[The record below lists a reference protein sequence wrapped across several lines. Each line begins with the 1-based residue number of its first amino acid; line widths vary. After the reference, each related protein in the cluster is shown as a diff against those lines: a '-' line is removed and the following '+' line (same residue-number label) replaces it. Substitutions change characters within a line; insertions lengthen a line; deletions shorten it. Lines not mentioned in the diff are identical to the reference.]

1 MQRLVQLASRR
12 MVRLPAAGIMAVA
25 AGLFALS
32 GCSSVPDYANPV
44 EWYHGA
50 VDMFDDDVP
59 PPPQAADV
67 PGALDPFPSVGDV
80 PEASAREV
88 ELSSLESLSEGL
100 AADRANAQYTDE
112 ILRSGGD
119 AELLLPTY
127 EVAAQP
133 ALEPYLQQPV
143 ATQQYSALQMAPGGE
158 VDVKSLFTSLF
169 ASSGPRAVAPGATG
183 LLGAGAPATVA
194 ATGVLP
200 STASLTTA
208 GAAFGSSQAA
218 VIYFALGSAALT
230 KESRAALH
238 RVADAYNQRGGTI
251 RVVGHASNRTRELSS
266 ERHELINFDV
276 SFKRARAVADELIS
290 HGVPAQNVVVI
301 AKSDSEPVYH
311 EWMPS
316 GEAGNR
322 RAEIYFDF

>member
-1 MQRLVQLASRR
+1 
-12 MVRLPAAGIMAVA
+12 MVG
-25 AGLFALS
+25 
-32 GCSSVPDYANPV
+32 
-44 EWYHGA
+44 
-50 VDMFDDDVP
+50 
-59 PPPQAADV
+59 
-67 PGALDPFPSVGDV
+67 
-80 PEASAREV
+80 
-88 ELSSLESLSEGL
+88 EGL
-100 AADRANAQYTDE
+100 AADRENAQYTDE
-112 ILRSGGD
+112 ILRSDGD
-119 AELLLPTY
+119 GELALPTY
-127 EVAAQP
+127 GVAAQP
-133 ALEPYLQQPV
+133 ALDPYLQQPV
-143 ATQQYSALQMAPGGE
+143 ATQQYAALQAAPGGDI
-158 VDVKSLFTSLF
+158 DVKALFTSLF

-183 LLGAGAPATVA
+183 LQDAGAPAIVA

-208 GAAFGSSQAA
+208 GGAAFGSSQAA

-230 KESRAALH
+230 KVSRAALH
-238 RVADAYNQRGGTI
+238 KVADAYNQRGGTI